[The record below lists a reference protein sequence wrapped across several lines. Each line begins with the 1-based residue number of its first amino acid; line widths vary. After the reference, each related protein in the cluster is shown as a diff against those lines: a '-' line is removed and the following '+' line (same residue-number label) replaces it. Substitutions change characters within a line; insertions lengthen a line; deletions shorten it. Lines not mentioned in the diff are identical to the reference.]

1 MRDIRYDD
9 IGDRL
14 KAYRLGRNLSVDDL
28 AGRIGVSRAALY
40 RYEKGQPPKL
50 EVLELIANELG
61 VSLPSLLGVGVEY
74 IPSALGF
81 LERLRQIEED
91 ATQLV
96 VLFGPV
102 PYLLTS
108 PEYDELVPTVLRESL
123 PDGLSNR
130 EVADRTVDEIM
141 RVLKRRKETFAARRP
156 SVVAVLSLAE
166 VEHFLINGYIGRTG
180 LPGSVQKSRRAF
192 AAREIARVTGLIRA
206 QPMGLQIGV
215 LVDARPTSTFQ
226 ILRQR
231 GRRVLALSPFR
242 LGDMPNLRIGVAM
255 VTSAPEAVELHQKV
269 ADELWSRAAKG
280 EKAAALLERA
290 LTTVPRVVG
299 GPAD

>member
-1 MRDIRYDD
+1 MKEIRYDD
-9 IGDRL
+9 IGGRL

-28 AGRIGVSRAALY
+28 AERIGVSRAALY

-91 ATQLV
+91 STQLV

-108 PEYDELVPTVLRESL
+108 PEYDELLPTVLRESL
-123 PDGLSNR
+123 PDGVGNR
-130 EVADRTVDEIM
+130 EVADRTVDDIM

-166 VEHFLINGYIGRTG
+166 VEQFLINGFIGRTG
-180 LPGSVQKSRRAF
+180 LPKSVQKDRYAF

-231 GRRVLALSPFR
+231 RRRVLALSPFR

-255 VTSAPEAVELHQKV
+255 VTYAPEAVELHQKV
-269 ADELWSRAAKG
+269 ADELWARAAKG

-290 LTTVPRVVG
+290 LSTV
-299 GPAD
+299 AEES